1 MLVRLRRVLYWLGV
15 FLAVLCTLG
24 ALSVIIEDWNRGNW
38 KYCDWI
44 WPAVFAVAF
53 WLGGRGARYILSNE

>member
-1 MLVRLRRVLYWLGV
+1 M
-15 FLAVLCTLG
+15 AVLCTLG